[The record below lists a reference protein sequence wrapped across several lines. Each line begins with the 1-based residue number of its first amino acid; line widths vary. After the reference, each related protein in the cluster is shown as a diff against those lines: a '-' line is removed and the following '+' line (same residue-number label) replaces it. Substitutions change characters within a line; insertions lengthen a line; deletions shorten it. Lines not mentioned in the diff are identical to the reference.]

1 MHHSTLNHSIATA
14 DGATHL
20 KIVVVALVA
29 AIMVVTAGIAARLS
43 LSEGTAT
50 AGLGSEPAVKVG
62 VVKAGQ
68 PVAFTGVPGPA
79 VR

>member
-14 DGATHL
+14 DRGTHL

-29 AIMVVTAGIAARLS
+29 AIMVVSAGITARLS
-43 LSEGTAT
+43 SSDGTAT
-50 AGLGSEPAVKVG
+50 AMRSDSVIKVG

-68 PVAFTGVPGPA
+68 PVAYTGGPGSS

>member
-14 DGATHL
+14 DRATHL

-43 LSEGTAT
+43 TSEGTAT
-50 AGLGSEPAVKVG
+50 AGLKSDSVKVG

-68 PVAFTGVPGPA
+68 PVSFTGA
-79 VR
+79 SDSAIR

>member
-14 DGATHL
+14 DRATHL

-43 LSEGTAT
+43 STEGTAT
-50 AGLGSEPAVKVG
+50 AGLRSDSVKVG

-68 PVAFTGVPGPA
+68 PVAFTGIPGTA

>member
-14 DGATHL
+14 DRATHL

-43 LSEGTAT
+43 ASDGTVT
-50 AGLGSEPAVKVG
+50 AGLRTDSVIKVG

-68 PVAFTGVPGPA
+68 PVAYTGALGSSI
-79 VR
+79 R